1 MPKVS
6 RKTDLAAKASAKNDS
21 AKILNFNMDDLKVPQ
36 PFRMQIS
43 GASG

>member
-1 MPKVS
+1 MAEKV
-6 RKTDLAAKASAKNDS
+6 RTIN
-21 AKILNFNMDDLKVPQ
+21 LNLDELVRFEQ